1 MAIRDRIAR
10 LRAPRNTRDTSSP
23 TRNAEPW
30 WVRGLTDFGRP
41 LVAVIV
47 MVMCAPGEHHLG
59 VLAGWD
65 GRLAWGMAAIF
76 AAYAGI
82 ASVVATRRP
91 KGAPGKASAVAGA
104 VIALLLAMAAQ
115 PVSHAFVTGWLS
127 ATPRSPI
134 WLVVAVSCVPPLVL
148 GHLLHLAA
156 AHGTHTVPVQ
166 DAAETPEPGR
176 VAVPTP
182 APVQPVTPAGAR
194 MLVTATPCGTR
205 PTTQDAQDGRDDR
218 ELLSTA
224 EVALRYGVDA
234 STVRNWVSRGIIK
247 PATKDVRGHN
257 RFDASQLGALPVP
270 AASHG

>member
-10 LRAPRNTRDTSSP
+10 LRVPRNTRDASSP

-104 VIALLLAMAAQ
+104 IVALLLAMAAQ

-127 ATPRSPI
+127 ATPRTPLL
-134 WLVVAVSCVPPLVL
+134 LVIVVSCVPPLVL

-156 AHGTHTVPVQ
+156 AHGTHTVPAR
-166 DAAETPEPGR
+166 DAAETPAPDR
-176 VAVPTP
+176 DAVPTP
-182 APVQPVTPAGAR
+182 APALPIVPAGAR
-194 MLVTATPCGTR
+194 MLVTATPCGVR
-205 PTTQDAQDGRDDR
+205 PTEPDAQDGQDDR
-218 ELLSTA
+218 ELISSN
-224 EVALRYGVDA
+224 EVAILLGVDP
-234 STVRNWVSRGIIK
+234 STVRNWVSRGQL
-247 PATKDVRGHN
+247 AVARKDARGRN
-257 RFDASQLGALPVP
+257 LFDPLALPRLAT

>member
-10 LRAPRNTRDTSSP
+10 LRVPRNTRDASSP

-65 GRLAWGMAAIF
+65 SRLAWGMAAIF

-91 KGAPGKASAVAGA
+91 KGAPGKGSAVTGA

-134 WLVVAVSCVPPLVL
+134 WLVIAVSCVPPLVL

-156 AHGTHTVPVQ
+156 AHGAHAETPQ
-166 DAAETPEPGR
+166 DAAEPVGTHEPERTP
-176 VAVPTP
+176 ALLP
-182 APVQPVTPAGAR
+182 APVLPVVAAGAR
-194 MLVTATPCGTR
+194 MLPTMTPCGTR
-205 PTTQDAQDGRDDR
+205 PTDEDAQDEGG
-218 ELLSTA
+218 LISA
-224 EVALRYGVDA
+224 NEVAIRLGVKP
-234 STVRNWVSRGIIK
+234 SSVRNWVSRGQL
-247 PATKDVRGHN
+247 PVARKDARGRN
-257 RFDASQLGALPVP
+257 LFDPSQLAT